1 MGYFRCFIKKKLG
14 MNLDFISI
22 LLGLAF
28 SHGLGIFEQ
37 FKPEYNYKKRDLFNP
52 DRENRWKIRGNEVFR
67 VKIFLGNLQFHGR
80 FFL

>member
-1 MGYFRCFIKKKLG
+1 

-22 LLGLAF
+22 LLGLAS
-28 SHGLGIFEQ
+28 SHGLDIFEQ

-52 DRENRWKIRGNEVFR
+52 DRENRWKIRENEVFR
-67 VKIFLGNLQFHGR
+67 VKKFLGNLQFHER